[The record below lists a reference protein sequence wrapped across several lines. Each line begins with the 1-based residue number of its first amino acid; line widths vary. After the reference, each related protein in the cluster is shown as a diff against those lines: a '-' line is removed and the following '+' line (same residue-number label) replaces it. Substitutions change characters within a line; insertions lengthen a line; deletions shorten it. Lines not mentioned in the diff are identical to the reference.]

1 MTQAESNRAVYGAV
15 GGALAGIV
23 VVVWFLVM
31 DLLAGDPF
39 GTPARLS
46 SAVLR
51 EEFTRPWPRL
61 IALYTVLHFGVFVT
75 MGVTTNWGLH
85 ALRLKPGVVVAA
97 IFGLFV
103 LNAVH
108 YAGLL
113 VTGTNLLTVVPILQV
128 TTANLLGGVLMMAY
142 LRRAPGAGTADPGSA
157 LERLPILAPGLM
169 TGLVGAATVA
179 MWFLAVDLFAGSPF
193 RTPTLL
199 GSALVLGAES
209 PEEAQLNGAVI
220 IGYSLLHLVIFA
232 GVGIAF
238 VWLTHRIRSTPD
250 FAVRAL
256 GALLF
261 LEALFLGTAGMASD
275 WVVDELGWVMVLVAN
290 MLAVAGMGG
299 WIWRRES
306 FRPS

>member
-1 MTQAESNRAVYGAV
+1 MTQAESNRVVHGAM
-15 GGALAGIV
+15 GGVLAGIV
-23 VVVWFLVM
+23 VVVWFVIM
-31 DLLAGDPF
+31 DLVAGDPF

-75 MGVTTNWGLH
+75 MGVMTNWGLR
-85 ALRLKPGVVVAA
+85 ALQLEPGVIVAA

-113 VTGTNLLTVVPILQV
+113 VTGMNLLTVVPVLHV
-128 TTANLLGGVLMMAY
+128 TIANLLGGVLMMTY
-142 LRRAPGAGTADPGSA
+142 LRRVHGLVTADPGSA
-157 LERLPILAPGLM
+157 AERPPILAPGLR

-179 MWFLAVDLFAGSPF
+179 MWFLALDLVAGSPL
-193 RTPTLL
+193 RTPTVL
-199 GSALVLGAES
+199 GSALVLGAAS
-209 PEEAQLNGAVI
+209 PGEVQLNVGVI
-220 IGYSLLHLVIFA
+220 IGYSLLHLATFA

-238 VWLTHRIRSTPD
+238 VWLTRRIRSTPD
-250 FAVRAL
+250 LAVRAL

-261 LEALFLGTAGMASD
+261 LEVLFLGTAAMVSD
-275 WVVDELGWVMVLVAN
+275 WVVEELGWLSVLVAN
-290 MLAVAGMGG
+290 VLAVAAMGG
-299 WIWRRES
+299 WIWRREL
-306 FRPS
+306 FRTS

>member
-1 MTQAESNRAVYGAV
+1 MTQAESNRTVHGAV
-15 GGALAGIV
+15 GGGVAGIV

-51 EEFTRPWPRL
+51 EEFSRPWPRL

-75 MGVTTNWGLH
+75 MGVTTNW
-85 ALRLKPGVVVAA
+85 ALRALQLEPGVVVAA
-97 IFGLFV
+97 IFGVFV

-113 VTGTNLLTVVPILQV
+113 VTGTNLLTVVPVLQV
-128 TTANLLGGVLMMAY
+128 TIANLLGGVVMMAY
-142 LRRAPGAGTADPGSA
+142 LRRARGVAAADRGSA
-157 LERLPILAPGLM
+157 LERLPMLATGLM

-179 MWFLAVDLFAGSPF
+179 MWFLAVDLVAGSPL
-193 RTPTLL
+193 RTPAVL
-199 GSALVLGAES
+199 GSALVLGAAS
-209 PEEAQLNGAVI
+209 PEEVQLNVGVI
-220 IGYSLLHLVIFA
+220 MGYSLLHLATFA
-232 GVGIAF
+232 AVGIAF
-238 VWLTHRIRSTPD
+238 VWLTRRVRGTRD
-250 FAVRAL
+250 LAVRAL

-261 LEALFLGTAGMASD
+261 LEVLFLGTAGMASD
-275 WVVDELGWVMVLVAN
+275 WVVEELGWVPILVAN
-290 MLAVAGMGG
+290 VLAVAGMAG

-306 FRPS
+306 FRAS